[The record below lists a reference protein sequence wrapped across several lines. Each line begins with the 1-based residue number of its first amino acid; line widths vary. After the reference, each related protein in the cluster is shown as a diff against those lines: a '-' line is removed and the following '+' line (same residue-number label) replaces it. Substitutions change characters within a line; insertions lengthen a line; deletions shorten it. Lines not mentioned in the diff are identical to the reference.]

1 MKLVNLFVL
10 SLFIIL
16 AFLATGCSTAVPIK
30 PAFPEVPQILKEK
43 CENLKKI
50 EGDKVAI
57 TEMLKV
63 VIHNYTLY
71 HECSTKVDGWQE
83 WYDSQKKIYETVK

>member
-1 MKLVNLFVL
+1 MKYIIL
-10 SLFIIL
+10 SL
-16 AFLATGCSTAVPIK
+16 AVFLSACSTPVPVK
-30 PAFPEVPQILKEK
+30 QKFPDVPKALVER

-63 VIHNYTLY
+63 VVQNYGMY
-71 HECSTKVDGWQE
+71 YECAAKVDGWND
-83 WYDSQKKIYETVK
+83 WYLEQKRIYESVK

>member
-1 MKLVNLFVL
+1 MKYISLILVVL
-10 SLFIIL
+10 LS
-16 AFLATGCSTAVPIK
+16 ACSTPVTVK
-30 PAFPEVPQILKEK
+30 QKFPEVPKSLVER

-63 VIHNYTLY
+63 VVQNYGMY
-71 HECSTKVDGWQE
+71 YECAAKVDGWKE
-83 WYDSQKKIYETVK
+83 WYTEQKRIYESVK